1 MIGELD
7 ILFKQLKDIRTYLI
21 KIGPNRRHGNI
32 LTKKFNEIKEIFSEY
47 TSITNKLSV
56 IIKEGKVASSDILY
70 IGKLCTDFNSIYEE
84 VVALCN
90 PSYIFEK
97 DKTNTTMDF
106 DLKTALSLLPVMNDE
121 VHITRQ
127 LIDSIEYYESTL
139 KDTSKPLLII
149 FVLKS
154 RLSQSA
160 KLRLSPS
167 YNTVT
172 ELVDDMK
179 KMLLPQKSA
188 TALQNQLLNAKQN
201 DMSLNDYGNKIAEL
215 FTELTI
221 SQSGGNS
228 DNYKV
233 LRPLNEKMAIKRFAD
248 GLRNRRLNT
257 IISAKNFDSLKD
269 AVQTAI
275 DEDMSSPSSTQDI
288 MTMRYTNNYI
298 NFRTNN
304 RLFRGQHTRA
314 RFNRGSSYHGPQR
327 GNYIRSR
334 NTDTQLKVV
343 NQGFRNRGRGT
354 GVRSRQAS
362 HIFSGRSYCNRY
374 ISKPRHQQMNVA
386 TDTSNHESESNF
398 FRD

>member
-1 MIGELD
+1 M
-7 ILFKQLKDIRTYLI
+7 
-21 KIGPNRRHGNI
+21 
-32 LTKKFNEIKEIFSEY
+32 
-47 TSITNKLSV
+47 SV

-257 IISAKNFDSLKD
+257 IISAKNFDRIMLRYKQPLTRTCHHRHLLK
-269 AVQTAI
+269 I
-275 DEDMSSPSSTQDI
+275 
-288 MTMRYTNNYI
+288 
-298 NFRTNN
+298 
-304 RLFRGQHTRA
+304 L
-314 RFNRGSSYHGPQR
+314 
-327 GNYIRSR
+327 
-334 NTDTQLKVV
+334 
-343 NQGFRNRGRGT
+343 
-354 GVRSRQAS
+354 
-362 HIFSGRSYCNRY
+362 
-374 ISKPRHQQMNVA
+374 
-386 TDTSNHESESNF
+386 
-398 FRD
+398 